1 MLNSKNLIMIVTL
14 LVLLVAAPI
23 MASEN
28 GSASFVVTAPLYVAG
43 SQINPGQYNVKWE
56 SHSPEATVTFT
67 GVEKPVVIKV
77 SGKVEQVDSKA
88 SYNSIIT
95 GKDAAG
101 HESIKQLRFSGKNI
115 RITFE

>member
-1 MLNSKNLIMIVTL
+1 MLNNKHLIMIVTL
-14 LVLLVAAPI
+14 LVLLVAAPLV
-23 MASEN
+23 AADS

-77 SGKVEQVDSKA
+77 PGKVEQVDSKA

-101 HESIKQLRFSGKNI
+101 HESIKQLLFSGKNV
-115 RITFE
+115 RIIFE